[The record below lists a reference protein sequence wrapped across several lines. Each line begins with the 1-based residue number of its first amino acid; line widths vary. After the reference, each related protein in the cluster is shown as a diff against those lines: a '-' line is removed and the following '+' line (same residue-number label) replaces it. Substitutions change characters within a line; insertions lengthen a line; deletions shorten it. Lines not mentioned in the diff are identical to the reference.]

1 MSYINSSWA
10 LKHGDLVRVDDSSVV
25 GVVMDIAE
33 PGIVRVRWGTDQHS
47 GWYSSNDLYKVNVE
61 AIKPNIKSHYVG

>member
-47 GWYSSNDLYKVNVE
+47 GWYSSNDLYAVRVTDTT
-61 AIKPNIKSHYVG
+61 PNIKSHYIR